1 MGRYFSIIIYS
12 MLIIFILGFPK
23 TYEYDIQV
31 NLVPKIQQSTYC
43 DFEKELFLEN
53 SEFTDI
59 ECMGSQSKFLEDD
72 AQVNNI
78 NHKPVNIILI
88 VTNLLVVI
96 YIFAERVDLSSL
108 NSTRLYKRRKSKV

>member
-31 NLVPKIQQSTYC
+31 NLVPKIQQSIFC

-59 ECMGSQSKFLEDD
+59 ECVRSQSKFVEDD
-72 AQVNNI
+72 AQVNDI

-96 YIFAERVDLSSL
+96 YIFAERLDLSSL